1 MSSVRIGI
9 SPKRTLVFFENLLVF
24 FVVLFSI
31 NTFKKPTKPPNK
43 RIKRAKKTV
52 KTAKEKISAAMNSGL
67 YFKDIFLYRI

>member
-31 NTFKKPTKPPNK
+31 NTFKKPMRMHYE
-43 RIKRAKKTV
+43 RIKRAREAV
-52 KTAKEKISAAMNSGL
+52 KTAKKIVIRQKFFIVKNSELRVVG
-67 YFKDIFLYRI
+67 